1 MVGITK
7 KSIKF
12 IIVLFELIGPNNFNV
27 GTTLKN
33 AVWEDKT
40 LCL

>member
-7 KSIKF
+7 KFDKS
-12 IIVLFELIGPNNFNV
+12 IIVLFELIGPNNFNI

-33 AVWEDKT
+33 VVVGR
-40 LCL
+40 